1 MVLACGEKRIPDYGE
16 ERIVGIEETN
26 YSAVDILNI
35 VDGAELV
42 TIVREIYLCVWHGG
56 SVVDVY
62 DLTDLKEPDY
72 QVLPMFTSRCL
83 LTAHDAIDDYF
94 EALDFDNENEGLT
107 TAPSRAIVYTESD
120 DPPEVN

>member
-1 MVLACGEKRIPDYGE
+1 M
-16 ERIVGIEETN
+16 GIEETN

-62 DLTDLKEPDY
+62 NLTTLDKPDY
-72 QVLPMFTSRCL
+72 QVLPMFTPRTL
-83 LTAHDAIDDYF
+83 LSVHDAIDDYF
-94 EALDFDNENEGLT
+94 QELDFDNENKDLT
-107 TAPSRAIVYTESD
+107 TPLLGVIVKTESD
-120 DPPEVN
+120 DPTEVN

>member
-1 MVLACGEKRIPDYGE
+1 VVLARGEKRIRDYGE
-16 ERIVGIEETN
+16 ERLMGIEETN
-26 YSAVDILNI
+26 YSAIDILNI

-56 SVVDVY
+56 NVVDVY
-62 DLTDLKEPDY
+62 DLTDLNEPDF
-72 QVLPMFTSRCL
+72 QVLPMFAPRCM
-83 LTAHDAIDDYF
+83 LTVHDAIDDYF